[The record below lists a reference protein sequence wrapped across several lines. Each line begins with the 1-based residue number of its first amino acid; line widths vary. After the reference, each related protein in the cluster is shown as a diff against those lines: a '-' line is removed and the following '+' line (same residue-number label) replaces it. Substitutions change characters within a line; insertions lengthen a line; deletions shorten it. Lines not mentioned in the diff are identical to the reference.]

1 VRKGNLQEDRL
12 TGASRLKEVEGLRN
26 TRRQELR
33 EVPLPNRQDLT
44 PREVGYEEAK
54 GCRQESEHAVA
65 KVHSELKYCEG
76 SIQQNIRLIERL
88 EKGIRALKLT
98 LVEVEEGKYK
108 TSEEEL
114 DRLEAESLVWKK
126 EEDSSRKTVHSI
138 DIEVEGLKGQ
148 LAEKETQIKKVYGR
162 PPETGF
168 NDLNLALAKLEKER
182 YSLQRQEQEWTLIQ
196 KDTVEQERILVD
208 GLKSLATGLNLFE
221 VLADNPFGAASSP
234 HVLNLIFQL
243 AESNNIQMICLTALT
258 EDTIFTYFPAVYSL
272 RLRPFMGK
280 DYMTS
285 KIERGFYQI
294 DPLEE
299 ELRRKRQI
307 EFEWE

>member
-1 VRKGNLQEDRL
+1 
-12 TGASRLKEVEGLRN
+12 
-26 TRRQELR
+26 
-33 EVPLPNRQDLT
+33 
-44 PREVGYEEAK
+44 
-54 GCRQESEHAVA
+54 
-65 KVHSELKYCEG
+65 
-76 SIQQNIRLIERL
+76 L

-258 EDTIFTYFPAVYSL
+258 EDTIFTYFPVVYSL

-285 KIERGFYQI
+285 KIERGFYHI

-299 ELRRKRQI
+299 ELRRKRHI